1 MTHTTVG
8 GHKLDHLALNSAT
21 AVAAEARV
29 NPALPSTAVV
39 EFVSAHGTYLLGT
52 GGIGAGKIKL
62 GQKYFKKGS
71 HITCQ

>member
-1 MTHTTVG
+1 MNPTTVM
-8 GHKLDHLALNSAT
+8 
-21 AVAAEARV
+21 AAEARV

-39 EFVSAHGTYLLGT
+39 EFFCAHGTYLLGT